1 MKSDSSMVSI
11 LHLNLHR
18 EFFAQ
23 IAAGTKRIEYRR
35 RTIFWRCRLEGAITT
50 GSSPAMNR
58 PANAPQ
64 LYRIVQLVAS

>member
-1 MKSDSSMVSI
+1 

-23 IAAGTKRIEYRR
+23 IAAGTKRTEFRSRTRYWRR
-35 RTIFWRCRLEGAITT
+35 RLEGAITT

-64 LYRIVQLVAS
+64 LYRIVQSLR